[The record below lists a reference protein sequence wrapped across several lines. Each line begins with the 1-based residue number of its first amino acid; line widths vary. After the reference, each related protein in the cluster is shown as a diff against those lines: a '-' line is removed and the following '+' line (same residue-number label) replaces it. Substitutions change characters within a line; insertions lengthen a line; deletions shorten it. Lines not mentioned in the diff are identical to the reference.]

1 MKHAG
6 LTSQE
11 VYKQTQAGNINYIPD
26 TSDKTVKEIVRE
38 NIFTYFNAI
47 LQQLQF

>member
-26 TSDKTVKEIVRE
+26 TSDKQLKKSSEKIYLL
-38 NIFTYFNAI
+38 ILMQF